1 MNIVLKVAIVY
12 GLLLL
17 VFRIAGKRSL
27 ADITP
32 FDLLLTIVMGD
43 IIQQAIVGEDH
54 SLVGAAV
61 IVITLV
67 GMDILLS
74 VLKHRFEKLGKIL
87 DGIPSI
93 IVRNGKIDQRVAD
106 KERIDLE
113 DILAAAR
120 RVQGVGRLDRIGVAV
135 IEESGGISIIPVS
148 SVKDG

>member
-12 GLLLL
+12 ILLLL

-27 ADITP
+27 ADITL
-32 FDLLLTIVMGD
+32 FDLLLTIIMGD

-54 SLVGAAV
+54 SLVGASV
-61 IVITLV
+61 MVITLI

-74 VLKHRFEKLGKIL
+74 ILKYRFKQLDRLL

-106 KERIDLE
+106 KERVDLE

-120 RVQGVGRLDRIGVAV
+120 RAQGLGKLDEIGIAV
-135 IEESGGISIIPVS
+135 VEESGGISIIPLS
-148 SVKDG
+148 SLKDR